1 MEVLIVLIAIS
12 IGLFSMGM
20 FLVFQDKY
28 KYIKEIKKET
38 ARIETNEYKNSQ
50 EYQDNQKKIEELGI
64 VEVSV
69 NKLFGIREESMKK
82 LNAPNTLFLDGKIH
96 NSETNYLLKFALVHG
111 CDNSENI
118 DTIDEK
124 IDALMGYS
132 LDD

>member
-12 IGLFSMGM
+12 IGLFSAGM

-38 ARIETNEYKNSQ
+38 TRVETSAYKNSQ

-69 NKLFGIREESMKK
+69 DKLFGMREGSMQK
-82 LNAPNTLFLDGKIH
+82 LNAPNTLFLDTKIH
-96 NSETNYLLKFALVHG
+96 DAETDYLLKFALTHG

-118 DTIDEK
+118 DIIDEK
-124 IDALMGYS
+124 ISVLMGYN

>member
-1 MEVLIVLIAIS
+1 MEIIVLIAIS
-12 IGLFSMGM
+12 IGLFGAGM

-38 ARIETNEYKNSQ
+38 TRIETGEYKNSQ
-50 EYQDNQKKIEELGI
+50 EYQENQKKIEEAGI

-69 NKLFGIREESMKK
+69 NNLFGIREESMKR
-82 LNAPNTLFLDGKIH
+82 LNAPNTLFLHEKIH
-96 NSETNYLLKFALVHG
+96 DTETDYLLKFAMAHG

-118 DTIDEK
+118 DTINEK
-124 IDALMGYS
+124 ISSLMGYT

>member
-1 MEVLIVLIAIS
+1 MEIIVLIIIS
-12 IGLFSMGM
+12 IGLFSAGM

-38 ARIETNEYKNSQ
+38 AKIETGEYKNSQ
-50 EYQDNQKKIEELGI
+50 EYQENQKKIEEAGI

-69 NKLFGIREESMKK
+69 NNLFGIREESMKR
-82 LNAPNTLFLDGKIH
+82 LNAPNTLFLHEKIH
-96 NSETNYLLKFALVHG
+96 DTETDYLLKFAMAHG

-118 DTIDEK
+118 DTINEK
-124 IDALMGYS
+124 ISSLMGYS